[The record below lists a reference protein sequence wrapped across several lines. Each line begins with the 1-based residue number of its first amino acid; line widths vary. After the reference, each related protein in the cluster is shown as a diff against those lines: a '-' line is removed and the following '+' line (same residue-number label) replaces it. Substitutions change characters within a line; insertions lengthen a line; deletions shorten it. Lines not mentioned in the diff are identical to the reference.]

1 MQTSESPTSFTQES
15 RFGMP
20 LAEQLWWLSAAAFF
34 VIFAAMLALSLVDIR
49 SLDGA
54 NVWAKPM
61 KFSISIALHLA
72 TLAGAMYFLSASM
85 QTNAVVTGLAITSV
99 IAALGEVGYIT
110 IQAARMEASHF
121 NIGTPF
127 HAAMYSVMAF
137 GAVVLVIAAAG
148 VGLAVA
154 ADGQSSLSA
163 PVRLAVSIGLI
174 GGTILTLITAFRLG
188 GNISHHVGVEAA
200 GALRMP
206 VTGWSLTVGDLRPA
220 HFLATHMMQAVPVFG
235 IVAARVLPS
244 GAAVAAVLLAAVA
257 WTAATVVVYTIG
269 VSGRSLTT
277 LIGQ

>member
-1 MQTSESPTSFTQES
+1 
-15 RFGMP
+15 MP